1 MSAVNQV
8 LNLNL
13 TNIATGI
20 EVTNLEAE
28 CSDISQDRINVL
40 GLNLTNVA
48 IGARFIQK
56 KKKPYSLINNL
67 EVK

>member
-13 TNIATGI
+13 TNIATAI
-20 EVTNLEAE
+20 EVTCLEVE
-28 CSDISQDRINVL
+28 CSDTSQDRINVL

-48 IGARFIQK
+48 IGARFIK
-56 KKKPYSLINNL
+56 KKNIFSYK
-67 EVK
+67 